1 MAEQTDRTVSVGR
14 ILFGL
19 LAPER
24 ARLGAALIVTL
35 AAALAELLPPALI
48 SQSIAAVLAAPEDG
62 AALLRIAGLTAA
74 ALLGK
79 YLLYSLAYY
88 FSHVAAFRLLAEI
101 RQRLVRG
108 LAVAPI
114 AWLHR
119 HGSGEIKKI
128 VLQDVERLEQFI
140 AHHTVECLAA
150 AVSPLFVLGALLWI
164 DGRLALAALLTVP
177 LAAACQALLLRGLGA
192 RLDEYNRNIGAL
204 NGATVE
210 YVRNAPVMKAFCQN
224 ASSFERMRALLA
236 RYHALITA
244 VTRQTVPGWAAF
256 MVLLG
261 ANILFLLPLGL
272 WLLQRGEIAPAGL
285 ILALMLGTGMLKPLF
300 RVAHFGS
307 EIREILAGVR
317 RIAPILAF
325 RPPLAAMPSGPPSGP
340 GPVVFEQV
348 SFAYDG
354 RTVLDGVSFTLPE
367 GGFTALVGPS
377 GGGKSTIA
385 HLLGGLIAPVA
396 GTIRIGATPLAALG
410 ESDRARLITVASQ
423 ESFLFRGTLLENLC
437 LGRPEATEAQVRQAV
452 RVAQA
457 EDLVAALPEGYQT
470 QVGERGTRLSGG
482 ECQRIAIARA
492 LLCDSPVLVLDEA
505 TAFADSRTE
514 RRFYQALR
522 ATWPDKTLLVIAHR
536 LTTIGHADQ
545 VLVLERGRLVAR
557 GRHDGLLVESPLYR
571 ALWQRQFDSESW
583 SLRPEGPADAAFR

>member
-1 MAEQTDRTVSVGR
+1 MADQTVAMGRT
-14 ILFGL
+14 LLGL

-24 ARLGAALIVTL
+24 ARLGAALVLTL

-48 SQSIAAVLAAPEDG
+48 SQSIASVLAAPGDG

-88 FSHVAAFRLLAEI
+88 FSHVAAFRLLAGI
-101 RQRLVRG
+101 RQRLVRA
-108 LAVAPI
+108 LALAPI

-177 LAAACQALLLRGLGA
+177 LAAACQALLLRGLGP
-192 RLDEYNRNIGAL
+192 RLDDYNRTIGEL

-224 ASSFERMRALLA
+224 AGSFERMRALLA

-244 VTRQTVPGWAAF
+244 VTRQTVPGWSAF

-261 ANILFLLPLGL
+261 ANILFLLPVGL

-285 ILALMLGTGMLKPLF
+285 MLALMLGTGMLKPLF

-307 EIREILAGVR
+307 EIREIVAGVR

-325 RPPLAAMPSGPPSGP
+325 RPPPAAPRSGPPPGP

-385 HLLGGLIAPVA
+385 HLLGGLIVPAA
-396 GTIRIGATPLAALG
+396 GTIRIGAAPLAALG

-470 QVGERGTRLSGG
+470 RVGERGTRLSGG

-522 ATWPDKTLLVIAHR
+522 TTWPAKTLLVIAHR

-571 ALWQRQFDSESW
+571 TLWQRQFDSESW
-583 SLRPEGPADAAFR
+583 SLRSEEPADAAFR

>member
-1 MAEQTDRTVSVGR
+1 VGR
-14 ILFGL
+14 TLLGL

-24 ARLGAALIVTL
+24 FRLGVALIVTL

-48 SQSIAAVLAAPEDG
+48 SQSIAPVLAGPGSGE
-62 AALLRIAGLTAA
+62 ALVRIAGLIAA

-101 RQRLVRG
+101 RQRLVRQ
-108 LAVAPI
+108 LAIAPI
-114 AWLHR
+114 GWLHR

-150 AVSPLFVLGALLWI
+150 AVSPLFVLGVLLWI

-177 LAAACQALLLRGLGA
+177 LAAACQALLMRGLGA
-192 RLDEYNRNIGAL
+192 RLDEYNRAIGAL

-224 ASSFERMRALLA
+224 ARSFERMRALLA
-236 RYHALITA
+236 RYHALVSA
-244 VTRQTVPGWAAF
+244 VTRQTVPGWSVF
-256 MVLLG
+256 LVLLG
-261 ANILFLLPLGL
+261 ANIVFLLPVGL
-272 WLLQRGEIAPAGL
+272 WLFRQGEISLAGL
-285 ILALMLGTGMLKPLF
+285 MLALMLGTGMLKPLF

-307 EIREILAGVR
+307 EIREIAAGLR
-317 RIAPILAF
+317 RIAPILAV
-325 RPPLAAMPSGPPSGP
+325 RPPPVATPSGPSPGS
-340 GPVVFEQV
+340 GPVVFEGV

-354 RTVLDGVSFTLPE
+354 RTVLDGVSFTLPA

-385 HLLGGLIAPVA
+385 HLLGGLMAPAA
-396 GTIRIGATPLAALG
+396 GTIRIGAVPLAALN

-437 LGRPEATEAQVRQAV
+437 LGRPTATEAQVRRAV

-457 EDLVAALPEGYQT
+457 EELVAALPEGYQT
-470 QVGERGTRLSGG
+470 RVGERGTRLSGG
-482 ECQRIAIARA
+482 ECQRIAVARA
-492 LLCDSPVLVLDEA
+492 LLCDTPVLVLDEA
-505 TAFADSRTE
+505 TAFADGRTE
-514 RRFYQALR
+514 RRFYEALR
-522 ATWPDKTLLVIAHR
+522 TDYPDKTLLVIAHR

-545 VLVLERGRLVAR
+545 VLVLAQGRLVDHGPHDDLLAR
-557 GRHDGLLVESPLYR
+557 SPFYR

-583 SLRPEGPADAAFR
+583 SLRPEGSADAAFS